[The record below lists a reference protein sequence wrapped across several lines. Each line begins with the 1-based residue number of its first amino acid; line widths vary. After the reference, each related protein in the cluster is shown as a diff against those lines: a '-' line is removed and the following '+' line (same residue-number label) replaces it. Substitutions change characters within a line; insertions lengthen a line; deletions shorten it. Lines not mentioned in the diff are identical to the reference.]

1 MQSRDVAQLKAAIR
15 EAEGVLTEG
24 DFAEARKAPREE
36 HAEARAGLPA
46 ALQSNDGDALQRA
59 LDEGVRGGLPN
70 DKLEAAK
77 PCQEVSLGEGVTTV
91 QEQLHGLVSPEVSP
105 EEAVT
110 TAQVGAVALPP
121 SPSGA
126 QDAQLA
132 KARAKLATALED
144 HDFHAPQEA
153 LDEGERA
160 GLYDHEL

>member
-1 MQSRDVAQLKAAIR
+1 MATTGDPEEWKAAGRKALAAAADCPELPHAVLRVAGGDTVLSRAIAQLKAAIR

-36 HAEARAGLPA
+36 HAEARAVLSA
-46 ALQSNDGDALQRA
+46 ALQSNDGEALQQA

-77 PCQEVSLGEGVTTV
+77 PCQEVSLGEGMTTV
-91 QEQLHGLVSPEVSP
+91 QERLHGLVSPEVSP

-121 SPSGA
+121 
-126 QDAQLA
+126 
-132 KARAKLATALED
+132 
-144 HDFHAPQEA
+144 
-153 LDEGERA
+153 
-160 GLYDHEL
+160 